1 MLSAKLDDVLS
12 TDAGTVCT
20 ANPGCTLQ
28 LEAGLRRESSD
39 MDVRH
44 VIELLAKSV
53 QAGRDKADI

>member
-1 MLSAKLDDVLS
+1 MLSTNAV
-12 TDAGTVCT
+12 TVCT

-44 VIELLAKSV
+44 VVELLAKSV
-53 QAGRDKADI
+53 RAGRDKTDA